1 MMNKKYVFLNADGL
15 VVQII
20 VGALDAAQEEQF
32 LSDYGVLFGATRLVE
47 IDVTEPAWMDG
58 TYVDGSFLP
67 PAHFDLAPEIIEGVF
82 EELPPEPDIAT
93 IVDRLEVIEQNLGIT
108 AGAPE

>member
-20 VGALDAAQEEQF
+20 AGALDADQQAQF
-32 LSDYGVLFGATRLVE
+32 LSDYRSLFGATSLVE
-47 IDVTEPAWMDG
+47 IEVTETAWIGG

-67 PAHFDLAPEIIEGVF
+67 PAYFDAPEIIEGVF

-93 IVDRLEVIEQNLGIT
+93 IVERLEVIEQNLGI
-108 AGAPE
+108 APGAPE